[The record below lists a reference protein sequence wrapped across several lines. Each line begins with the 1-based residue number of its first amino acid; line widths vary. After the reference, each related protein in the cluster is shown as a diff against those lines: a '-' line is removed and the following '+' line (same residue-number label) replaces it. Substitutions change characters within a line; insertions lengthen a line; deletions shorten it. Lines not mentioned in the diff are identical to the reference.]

1 MMSPCSFGAFFA
13 LVPAMMAPA
22 LAEAPAVY
30 PTPQQYACESG
41 CVRATKVAVALR
53 GAAADN
59 ELWQGIPEGVSGGY
73 GIRIAADGAVTVVAN
88 DETGLFYA
96 KQTLSQLLQG
106 VPQAQEAHRDPFP
119 DKSISEVAQLGELPV
134 CTIRDWPD
142 LAFRGT
148 VEGYYGI
155 PWSLAAR
162 LSQFDFYGRN
172 KMNYYIY
179 APKDDPLHHGE
190 GCYRPYPPEKQQGIR
205 DMVAAAKR
213 NHVHFVWAIH
223 PANTVNWGENEGR
236 NQLDGLCRK
245 LEMMYKLGVRDFG
258 VLVDDSFGE
267 IGKVERQ
274 VQLTNYIL
282 ENFVRKH
289 PDVTQEMVMCPT
301 GYNRSWTDDAFLT
314 RLGAGLAEGIHPMWT
329 GDTVVH
335 DITLEGQQWV
345 NSRVKRPTFIWW
357 NWPCNDIKP
366 ARLSMGRTYGL
377 DQSPE
382 MKRQM
387 SGFVANPM
395 ERPEANKVAL
405 FGVADYTWNIEHFDS
420 VPSWQSGIARLYPQC
435 TAAMQVFCDHNSDLS
450 PNNHGYAREESVDL
464 APLAERFCESV
475 TAGREDSEAAAAMRA
490 EFSRIREA
498 GETLQQAPGMGAL
511 QQEIA
516 PWLTAFTL
524 TGEAGEAALSAL
536 SAQDTAAGMEFC
548 FRAGDK
554 LAALDELSRNT
565 WKNDHVENVRDVQ
578 VGARHITPAVH
589 AALRRANARFYAALS
604 GMSEHELLPLFTCS
618 RGDARANT
626 VAMTDDDQSTFWNS
640 GTAQQAGDWYCMD
653 LGRSTEIRSVNL
665 LLGGEKRP
673 QMRPAK
679 SLLEYSD
686 DGETW
691 TPLGE
696 ASASRNHLLDLR
708 RAPVH
713 ARYLRLRITE
723 PTPGM
728 PLAIT
733 TFRINGALPAL
744 LSTTM
749 EGLHGMFACEDETR
763 IGISRVMEV
772 VSAPAGAEIRMSFPL
787 PLHAVSADIDLDNET
802 LATWAEFRLLL
813 EDGTEAAL
821 PLSEAPDGY
830 GFCVKPENMPKQ
842 GIIGMVLT
850 NTGSTAQEI
859 RLNTMALNF
868 PPYDIS
874 ADARKL
880 RDHNL
885 STFFDCGAS
894 LLNARV
900 TVTPGSRE
908 LLVLGTA
915 DCTVNGA
922 APVSREGSV
931 SRFSIPEGAHEVR
944 LIAPQQEGK
953 KLYELIFR

>member
-1 MMSPCSFGAFFA
+1 MNTALPLCALS
-13 LVPAMMAPA
+13 LVPAMIAPA
-22 LAEAPAVY
+22 LAEVPAVY
-30 PTPQQYACESG
+30 PAPQQYACEGGFVSA
-41 CVRATKVAVALR
+41 ATVSVSLR
-53 GAAADN
+53 GAAGHD
-59 ELWQGIPEGVSGGY
+59 ELWQGIPEGVSGAY
-73 GIRIAADGAVTVVAN
+73 GIRIAADGGVAVVAN

-106 VPQAQEAHRDPFP
+106 VPHAQDAHRDPFP
-119 DKSISEVAQLGELPV
+119 DKSISEVAQLGQLPV

-155 PWSLAAR
+155 PWSFEAR

-179 APKDDPLHHGE
+179 APKDDPLHHGQ
-190 GCYRPYPPEKQQGIR
+190 GCYQPYSPEKQKGLR

-223 PANTVNWGENEGR
+223 PANTVNWEVNEGR
-236 NQLDGLCRK
+236 DQLEGLCRK
-245 LEMMYKLGVRDFG
+245 LEMMYELGVRDFG

-267 IGKVERQ
+267 IGKPERQ
-274 VQLTNYIL
+274 VQLTNYIY
-282 ENFVRKH
+282 ENFIRKH

-301 GYNRSWTDDAFLT
+301 GYNRSWTNDEFLSK
-314 RLGAGLAEGIHPMWT
+314 LGTGLAEGIHPMWT
-329 GDTVVH
+329 GNTVVH

-345 NSRVKRPTFIWW
+345 NERVKRPTFIWW

-366 ARLSMGRTYGL
+366 SRLSMGRTYGL
-377 DQSPE
+377 EQDPE

-405 FGVADYTWNIEHFDS
+405 FGVAGYTWNIERFDS
-420 VPSWQSGIARLYPQC
+420 VPTWKAGIARLYPQC
-435 TAAMQVFCDHNSDLS
+435 ADAMQLFCNHNSDLS
-450 PNNHGYAREESVDL
+450 PNNHGYARTESDEL
-464 APLAERFCESV
+464 APLAERFCAAV
-475 TAGREDSEAAAAMRA
+475 TEEREDSEAAAAMMA
-490 EFSRIREA
+490 EFGRIREA
-498 GETLQQAPGMGAL
+498 GEMLQSAPGMAAL
-511 QQEIA
+511 QKEIA

-536 SAQDTAAGMEFC
+536 AAQDTAAGTEFC

-554 LAALDELSRNT
+554 LAAIAALTRNA
-565 WKNDHVENVRDVQ
+565 WKNNHVEEVSDVQ
-578 VGARHITPAVH
+578 VGARHITPSIH
-589 AALRRANARFYAALS
+589 AALRRVNARLYAALA
-604 GMSEHELLPLFTCS
+604 GKSERELLPLFTCN
-618 RGDARANT
+618 RGDAHNNT

-640 GTAQQAGDWYCMD
+640 GTPQQAGDWYCMD
-653 LGRSTEIRSVNL
+653 LGRTTEIWSVNL

-673 QMRPAK
+673 QMRPVK
-679 SLLEYSD
+679 SLLEYSE
-686 DGETW
+686 DGEHW
-691 TPLGE
+691 TLLGE
-696 ASASRNHLLDLR
+696 ESTSRNHLCDLR
-708 RAPVH
+708 RTPVQ

-723 PTPGM
+723 PMPGA

-733 TFRINGALPAL
+733 TFRINGSLPAL

-749 EGLHGMFACEDETR
+749 EGLQGMYAYDSEEC

-772 VSAPAGAEIRMSFPL
+772 ASAPAGSEIRMSFPL
-787 PLHAVSADIDLDNET
+787 PVHAVSADIDLENESM
-802 LATWAEFRLLL
+802 ASWAEFRLML
-813 EDGTEAAL
+813 EDGTEVPL
-821 PLSEAPDGY
+821 PLSEAANGY
-830 GFCVKPENMPKQ
+830 GFCVKPEDMPKQ
-842 GIIGMVLT
+842 GITGMVLT

-859 RLNTMALNF
+859 RMNRMALNF

-880 RDHNL
+880 RDHDL
-885 STFFDCGAS
+885 STFFDCGTS

-915 DCTVNGA
+915 DCTVNGSG
-922 APVSREGSV
+922 PVSREGSV
-931 SRFSIPEGAHEVR
+931 SRFAIPDGVNEVR
-944 LIAPQQEGK
+944 LIAPKQEGK